1 MEKNA
6 PILFIFSG
14 LPATGKSTLAQGLS
28 KYIKGVYLR
37 IDTIEQGIRD
47 LCDFSVEAEGYRL
60 SYLLAHDNL
69 TLGNHVV
76 ADSCNPIAISR
87 KEWQDVALRAE
98 TQFINIEIVCSD
110 QKEHRYR
117 TENRVAS
124 VNNLQLPTWTDIQNR
139 HYETWE
145 SPVLRLDTA
154 HRTPSESLQEL
165 LCEIHNN
172 VMLD

>member
-1 MEKNA
+1 M
-6 PILFIFSG
+6 L
-14 LPATGKSTLAQGLS
+14 ATGKSTLAQGLS

-98 TQFINIEIVCSD
+98 SQFINIEIVCSD

-117 TENRVAS
+117 TENRIAS
-124 VNNLQLPTWTDIQNR
+124 VKNLQVPTWTDIQNR
-139 HYETWE
+139 HYESWE
-145 SPVLRLDTA
+145 SPV
-154 HRTPSESLQEL
+154 
-165 LCEIHNN
+165 
-172 VMLD
+172 

>member
-1 MEKNA
+1 M
-6 PILFIFSG
+6 
-14 LPATGKSTLAQGLS
+14 S

-37 IDTIEQGIRD
+37 IDTIEQGTRD
-47 LCDFSVEAEGYRL
+47 LYDFSVEAEGYRL

-69 TLGNHVV
+69 TSGNHVV

-98 TQFINIEIVCSD
+98 SQFINIEIVCSD

-139 HYETWE
+139 HCETWE
-145 SPVLRLDTA
+145 SPVLQIDTA
-154 HRTPSESLQEL
+154 HRTP
-165 LCEIHNN
+165 
-172 VMLD
+172 

>member
-6 PILFIFSG
+6 TTLFIFSG

-69 TLGNHVV
+69 ILGNHVI
-76 ADSCNPIAISR
+76 ADSCNSIAISR
-87 KEWQDVALRAE
+87 KEWQDVALKAGS
-98 TQFINIEIVCSD
+98 QFVNIEIVCSD

-117 TENRVAS
+117 TENRVAT
-124 VNNLQLPTWTDIQNR
+124 VKNLKLPTWIDIQNR
-139 HYETWE
+139 HYESWE
-145 SPVLRLDTA
+145 SPVLRIDTA

-165 LCEIHNN
+165 LYAIHKNA
-172 VMLD
+172 M